1 MELTKMDGKSKDVVA
16 ERLAQLK
23 ALIPEAFTEGK
34 IDFDALKGALGEA
47 VDSTKNHYSFTWNKK
62 EEYRAFALRPSMGTL
77 RPCVAESSGKDG
89 TPGKFDSDNLYIEGE
104 NLEVLKLLQGSYYG
118 KVKMIYID
126 PPYNTGKDF
135 VYEDDFHDSV
145 GNYKAVTGQTDD
157 EGRSTRANAETSGR
171 YHTDWL
177 NMMFPR
183 LLLARNLLRDDGV
196 IFVSIDDNEICN
208 LRRLMEEIF
217 GEVNFLAQISV
228 IVKTEGRQ
236 YGSFAKTH
244 EYLLGFA
251 KSIDLVNLNQIED
264 VGAAFR
270 FSDDKGGFNTIGLR
284 NRAVRIFNSTNR
296 PNLRYP
302 FYVDETKSDDN
313 GFHPVF
319 TEKRTGLTEVWPS
332 IVQGLESVWRW
343 GRDTA
348 SKSLDE
354 LVALKGDD
362 GNIRIFKKDREL
374 TTLPKTVWA
383 GKEFNSI
390 CGTREVAELLGE
402 GIFNFP
408 KPLSLLNRIVE
419 IGSEDND
426 LILDF
431 FSGSATCAH
440 AVFAQ
445 SVRDLL
451 NRRFILVQM
460 PELTYEIKDGQKK
473 ALKESKAAFEA
484 GYENICEIGKERIRR
499 AGAKIK
505 AEVEAK
511 IAAKEGEL
519 KLERDGEGGHAGRVT
534 LPDIGFKV
542 FKLDTSNLIPW
553 NPNPED
559 LEKSL
564 LAAVDNAVEGR
575 TVDDILYEVLLKC
588 NLPLTLPIVK
598 EPFGENT
605 INVIGEGALMI
616 CLDKKI
622 PATVAEEMIRLRD
635 EKYKPVVP
643 MQVVFIDN
651 GFTDKDKANAI
662 VTLKQ
667 AGVEEKAIMSI

>member
-1 MELTKMDGKSKDVVA
+1 MELTKMDGMSKDMVA

-89 TPGKFDSDNLYIEGE
+89 TPGKFDSENLYIEGD

-145 GNYKAVTGQTDD
+145 GNYKAVTGQTDS
-157 EGRSTRANAETSGR
+157 EGKSTRTNPETSGR

-183 LLLARNLLRDDGV
+183 LLLARKLLMSDGV
-196 IFVSIDDNEICN
+196 IFISIDDNEIVN
-208 LRRLMEEIF
+208 LRKLCDEVF
-217 GEVNFLAQISV
+217 GEDNFVAQFVWRGGRRNAAKFIS
-228 IVKTEGRQ
+228 T
-236 YGSFAKTH
+236 SH
-244 EYLLGFA
+244 EYMLCYARDLSYCAEHKVTWYEPKRGLPAIYEAESNIRHACGDDFEEATKRMKAWYASLQDGDPSKDHDHYCNFDKKGLYFASDISRGGGGGPTWDLINPMTGNKVQTPARGWAYTTYEELLKDVQEDLIHFNGDGVPCKKMYLKENETQLKETVFYRDRRGSVKRLRKLLGG
-251 KSIDLVNLNQIED
+251 D
-264 VGAAFR
+264 
-270 FSDDKGGFNTIGLR
+270 
-284 NRAVRIFNSTNR
+284 IF
-296 PNLRYP
+296 P
-302 FYVDETKSDDN
+302 
-313 GFHPVF
+313 
-319 TEKRTGLTEVWPS
+319 
-332 IVQGLESVWRW
+332 
-343 GRDTA
+343 
-348 SKSLDE
+348 
-354 LVALKGDD
+354 
-362 GNIRIFKKDREL
+362 
-374 TTLPKTVWA
+374 
-383 GKEFNSI
+383 
-390 CGTREVAELLGE
+390 
-402 GIFNFP
+402 FP
-408 KPLSLLNRIVE
+408 KDEEVLKDYITAFARDR
-419 IGSEDND
+419 GSI
-426 LILDF
+426 ILDF
-431 FSGSATCAH
+431 FSGSASTAH
-440 AVFAQ
+440 ATFLRNVE
-445 SVRDLL
+445 DEGY
-451 NRRFILVQM
+451 RRFIMVQL

-499 AGAKIK
+499 AGK
-505 AEVEAK
+505 K
-511 IAAKEGEL
+511 IAEENATVAPNL
-519 KLERDGEGGHAGRVT
+519 
-534 LPDIGFKV
+534 DIGFKV

-643 MQVVFIDN
+643 MQVVFLDN

>member
-1 MELTKMDGKSKDVVA
+1 MELTKMDGMSKDMVA

-89 TPGKFDSDNLYIEGE
+89 TPGKFDSDNLYIEGD

-183 LLLARNLLRDDGV
+183 LLLARNLLREDGF
-196 IFVSIDDNEICN
+196 IFISIGEAEVAN
-208 LRRLMEEIF
+208 LRKLCDEVF
-217 GEVNFLAQISV
+217 GEVNFVENFLWKKKGTTSNVEGAEVSALTDSTLCYRKSSKAAITPRVRSVSTRSYPEHDEEGQYRLTVVEKKDSGGYKRDSMKFPIMGHFPREGKRWQIGIDTARVLEQKHRFIYDGEKVQLKIYDFEDKDTTSAWPNILEDCGSSDSASQMV
-228 IVKTEGRQ
+228 NVELFGCPELFDNPKPVELVKH
-236 YGSFAKTH
+236 FAKI
-244 EYLLGFA
+244 A
-251 KSIDLVNLNQIED
+251 AAED
-264 VGAAFR
+264 
-270 FSDDKGGFNTIGLR
+270 S
-284 NRAVRIFNSTNR
+284 
-296 PNLRYP
+296 
-302 FYVDETKSDDN
+302 
-313 GFHPVF
+313 
-319 TEKRTGLTEVWPS
+319 
-332 IVQGLESVWRW
+332 
-343 GRDTA
+343 
-348 SKSLDE
+348 
-354 LVALKGDD
+354 
-362 GNIRIFKKDREL
+362 
-374 TTLPKTVWA
+374 
-383 GKEFNSI
+383 
-390 CGTREVAELLGE
+390 
-402 GIFNFP
+402 
-408 KPLSLLNRIVE
+408 
-419 IGSEDND
+419 

-431 FSGSATCAH
+431 FSGSATTAH
-440 AVFAQ
+440 AAMEFNAEDCG
-445 SVRDLL
+445 SRK
-451 NRRFILVQM
+451 FIMVQL
-460 PELTYEIKDGQKK
+460 PEVCEPDS
-473 ALKESKAAFEA
+473 EAANA
-484 GYENICEIGKERIRR
+484 GYKNICEIGKERIRR

-519 KLERDGEGGHAGRVT
+519 KLEGDGDGGHAGRVT

-588 NLPLTLPIVK
+588 NLPLTLPIEK

-643 MQVVFIDN
+643 MQVVFLDN

>member
-89 TPGKFDSDNLYIEGE
+89 TPGKFDSENLYIEGD

-118 KVKMIYID
+118 KVKLIYID

-145 GNYKAVTGQTDD
+145 GNYKAVTGQTDS
-157 EGRSTRANAETSGR
+157 EGKSTRTNPETSGR

-177 NMMFPR
+177 NMFFPR
-183 LLLARNLLRDDGV
+183 LALARNLLRDDGV
-196 IFVSIDDNEICN
+196 IFMSIDDNELVN
-208 LRRLMEEIF
+208 LRKVADAVF
-217 GEVNFLAQISV
+217 GEDNFIGQISV
-228 IVKTEGRQ
+228 LSNPRGRD
-236 YGSFAKTH
+236 YGGVAKVH
-244 EYLLGFA
+244 EYVVVYG
-251 KSIDLVNLNQIED
+251 KTSDTDLSLVTDPDSE
-264 VGAAFR
+264 FR
-270 FSDDKGGFNTIGLR
+270 LFDARGGFELRELR
-284 NRAVRIFNSTNR
+284 NRNVKFNKENR
-296 PNLRYP
+296 PNLYYP
-302 FYVDETKSDDN
+302 FYIN
-313 GFHPVF
+313 
-319 TEKRTGLTEVWPS
+319 TEVSDENGLYEISLERKDGWLELYPLPS
-332 IVQGLESVWRW
+332 QGVDVVWRW
-343 GRDTA
+343 GKEKSQEYLNLEIAAKKKRNGGFMIVEKYRE
-348 SKSLDE
+348 SKKMARSMWTGKETNTERGTIEVKE
-354 LVALKGDD
+354 LFDGKKVFDYPKPVSMLTKILEMATGDD
-362 GNIRIFKKDREL
+362 D
-374 TTLPKTVWA
+374 
-383 GKEFNSI
+383 EFL
-390 CGTREVAELLGE
+390 VM
-402 GIFNFP
+402 
-408 KPLSLLNRIVE
+408 
-419 IGSEDND
+419 
-426 LILDF
+426 DF
-431 FSGSATCAH
+431 FSGSGSMAH
-440 AVFAQ
+440 AVLQQNAQ
-445 SVRDLL
+445 DSVVRKYIMIQL
-451 NRRFILVQM
+451 
-460 PELTYEIKDGQKK
+460 PELTYEVKDGEERP
-473 ALKESKAAFEA
+473 LKGAKVAYDA
-484 GYENICEIGKERIRR
+484 GYKNICEIGKERIRR
-499 AGAKIK
+499 AGK
-505 AEVEAK
+505 K
-511 IAAKEGEL
+511 IAEENATVAPNL
-519 KLERDGEGGHAGRVT
+519 
-534 LPDIGFKV
+534 DIGFKV

-643 MQVVFIDN
+643 MQVVFLDN